1 MTALTVAD
9 SLKFANLQIAAEAFL
24 LTDED
29 HPKPKSGS
37 DLIAALVDG
46 NNRSLKFTQT
56 QAEAFSDEWEVVAQ
70 KANTAT
76 GFSGTLFRNK
86 AHPGEL
92 VLSFRSTEFIHGQ
105 RAAIIH

>member
-1 MTALTVAD
+1 MLTTTEI
-9 SLKFANLQIAAEAFL
+9 LKFANLQMASEAL
-24 LTDED
+24 LN
-29 HPKPKSGS
+29 KPEIGERRYSG
-37 DLIAALVDG
+37 DALIAGIREG

>member
-1 MTALTVAD
+1 MLTIAD
-9 SLKFANLQIAAEAFL
+9 TLKYANLQMAAEAILADESTGILKPNLVAL
-24 LTDED
+24 LKE
-29 HPKPKSGS
+29 
-37 DLIAALVDG
+37 G

-56 QAEAFSDEWEVVAQ
+56 QARAFADEWEVVAQ